1 MLAKALSYGL
11 NGLIGFPV
19 EVEADYTEGL
29 ESYDTVGLPDTAV
42 KESKERVRSAMK
54 NSGYPFPVGRVIVSL
69 APADVKKEGSV
80 YDLPIALALGCAF
93 GYFKKEMLPERSVF
107 LGELALDGTVRPVN
121 GILPMVIDGRA
132 KGYTEFYVPAENG
145 EEAAVVEGAHI
156 YPVHSL
162 KEVLDALTKKAEIT
176 PLPLTRFT
184 AADLRYSSDIGDV
197 RGQAAAKRAAEI
209 AVAGGHNLLLFGTPG
224 SGKTMLARTIPTIL
238 PELTKEEA
246 LEISK
251 IHSVA
256 GHRGLVTER
265 PFRSPHHGASTAALV
280 GGGSK
285 ALPGEISMAHLGV
298 LFLDEFPE
306 FRREVLE
313 SLRQPLE
320 DGQVTV
326 SRAYGTF
333 TYPASFI
340 LVAAMNPCP
349 CGNRGSRVKQ
359 CTCTPLQVQKYMQKI
374 SGPLLD
380 RIDIR
385 VEMNEIPLT
394 DLAAKRREETSAEV
408 RARVNAARQIQR
420 ERFKEEGI
428 LCNAEMN
435 VRQLDK
441 CCALDKDCAAVM
453 EKAYEKYNLS
463 ARGYQR
469 IRKVART
476 IADLAGSPNITAA
489 HLAEALRYRGTSVIE
504 D

>member
-19 EVEADYTEGL
+19 EIEADYTAGI

-54 NSGYPFPVGRVIVSL
+54 NSGFPFQLGRIVVSL
-69 APADVKKEGSV
+69 APADIRKEGSV
-80 YDLPIALALGCAF
+80 YDLPIALALLCAF
-93 GYFKKEMLPERSVF
+93 GFMKKETMEKRIF

-121 GILPMVIDGRA
+121 GILPMVIDGSM

-145 EEAAVVEGAHI
+145 EEAAAVEGAHI

-162 KEVLDALTKKAEIT
+162 KETMDALTGAT
-176 PLPLTRFT
+176 VLPPLPKTIFSMASLLF
-184 AADLRYSSDIGDV
+184 SSDIGDV

-256 GHRGLVTER
+256 GHRGLVRER

-285 ALPGEISMAHLGV
+285 AAPGEISMAHLGV

-306 FRREVLE
+306 FKREVLE

-349 CGNRGSRVKQ
+349 CGNRGSRVKP

-394 DLAAKRREETSAEV
+394 DLASKRQEETSAAV
-408 RARVNAARQIQR
+408 RTRVNAARDIQR
-420 ERFKEEGI
+420 ARFKEEGI
-428 LCNAEMN
+428 LCNAQMN
-435 VRQLDK
+435 VKQLNK
-441 CCALDKDCAAVM
+441 YCALDEACSEVM
-453 EKAYEKYNLS
+453 QKAYEKLNLS

-476 IADLAGSPNITAA
+476 IADLSGAENISPA
-489 HLAEALRYRGTSVIE
+489 HLAEALRYRGTSVLE

>member
-11 NGLIGFPV
+11 SGLIGFPV
-19 EVEADYTEGL
+19 EVETDFTAGM
-29 ESYDTVGLPDTAV
+29 ESYDTVGLPDAAV
-42 KESKERVRSAMK
+42 KESRERVRSAMK
-54 NSGYPFPVGRVIVSL
+54 NSGYPFPLGRIIVSL
-69 APADVKKEGSV
+69 APADIKKEGSV
-80 YDLPIALALGCAF
+80 YDLPIALALLCAF
-93 GYFKKEMLPERSVF
+93 GYFKSDILQKRIF

-121 GILPMVIDGRA
+121 GILPMVIDGST

-145 EEAAVVEGAHI
+145 EEAAAVEGAHI

-162 KEVLDALTKKAEIT
+162 KELLDTLSGRSVLS
-176 PLPLTRFT
+176 PLPQTQFS
-184 AADLRYSSDIGDV
+184 AASLHYSSDIGDV

-256 GHRGLVTER
+256 GHRGLVRER

-359 CTCTPLQVQKYMQKI
+359 CTCTPIQVQKYMQKI

-394 DLAAKRREETSAEV
+394 DLAAKRQEESSATV
-408 RARVNAARQIQR
+408 RARVNTARNIQR
-420 ERFKEEGI
+420 ERFKNEGI
-428 LCNAEMN
+428 LCNAQMN
-435 VRQLDK
+435 VKQLDTY
-441 CCALDKDCAAVM
+441 CALDKACSAVM
-453 EKAYEKYNLS
+453 KKAYEKYNLS

-476 IADLAGSPNITAA
+476 IADLAGAENITPA
-489 HLAEALRYRGTSVIE
+489 HLSEALRYRGTSILE

>member
-11 NGLIGFPV
+11 TGLIGFPV

-29 ESYDTVGLPDTAV
+29 ESYDTVGLPDAAV
-42 KESKERVRSAMK
+42 KESRERVRSAMK
-54 NSGYPFPVGRVIVSL
+54 NTGYPFPVGRIIVSL

-80 YDLPIALALGCAF
+80 YDLPIALALLCAF
-93 GYFKKEMLPERSVF
+93 GYFKKEMLRNGVF

-121 GILPMVIDGRA
+121 GILPMVIDGTM

-145 EEAAVVEGAHI
+145 EEAAAVEGVHI

-162 KEVLDALTKKAEIT
+162 KEVLDALTEKAELP
-176 PLPLTRFT
+176 PLPQTVFSSASLY
-184 AADLRYSSDIGDV
+184 YSGDFADV
-197 RGQAAAKRAAEI
+197 RGQKSAKRAAEI

-256 GHRGLVTER
+256 GRRGLVRER

-285 ALPGEISMAHLGV
+285 AQPGEISMAHLGV

-349 CGNRGSRVKQ
+349 CGNLGSRTKQ
-359 CTCTPLQVQKYMQKI
+359 CTCTPLMVQKYMQKI

-385 VEMNEIPLT
+385 VEMSEIPLS
-394 DLAAKRREETSAEV
+394 DLSEKTQGETSAEV
-408 RARVNAARQIQR
+408 RARVNAARKIQR
-420 ERFKEEGI
+420 ERFKDEGI
-428 LCNAEMN
+428 LCNAQMN
-435 VRQLDK
+435 AKQIEK
-441 CCALDKDCAAVM
+441 YCALDDDCRKVM
-453 EKAYEKYNLS
+453 EQAYELFKLS

-469 IRKVART
+469 TRKVART
-476 IADLAGSPNITAA
+476 IADLAGSERITAE
-489 HLAEALRYRGTSVIE
+489 HLNEALRFRGRSIQE